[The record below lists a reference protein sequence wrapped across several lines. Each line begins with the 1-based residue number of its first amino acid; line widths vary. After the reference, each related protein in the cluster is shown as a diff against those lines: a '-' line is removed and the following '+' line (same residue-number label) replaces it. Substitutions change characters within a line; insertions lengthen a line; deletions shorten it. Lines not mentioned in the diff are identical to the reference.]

1 LLEAAVGLTIFTWMY
16 SAILVEVAG
25 PIPRRIPHIIKGRAD
40 FTSTRYDLYTGLGT
54 PDISARL
61 GTADILAQEMNL
73 PTNIPPDLSELLHLM
88 ATDFPAILSGNLV
101 GVYLWGSLTYEAF
114 DETCSD
120 VDFVVVTRQD
130 LDNREFS
137 ELDDWFKKTGDHN
150 RWVKRIDM
158 RFVIDKE
165 FLDKTSRC
173 CGFYHY
179 TGKMIRTGSDG
190 NPIIWVNIGQCG
202 ITLWGEDAKLIAPHV
217 SHECLLEAL
226 KLELNYLK
234 EDLAA
239 NAGDRSDKAFV
250 HNAYA
255 VLTACRILYS
265 AHQKA
270 LASKDQ
276 AYGWAMKTVSLMWRA
291 VIRSAKENR
300 LRNRGSTTLQL
311 EQDAMRFVEF
321 VTAEVERE
329 PKHLTPIE

>member
-1 LLEAAVGLTIFTWMY
+1 MGFAEKWF
-16 SAILVEVAG
+16 
-25 PIPRRIPHIIKGRAD
+25 RAD
-40 FTSTRYDLYTGLGT
+40 FTSTRYDLYAGLGT
-54 PDISARL
+54 PNISARL

-73 PTNIPPDLSELLHLM
+73 PTNIPPDLSELLQLM

-101 GVYLWGSLTYEAF
+101 GIYLWGSLTYEAF

-120 VDFVVVTRQD
+120 VDCIGVTRRD
-130 LDNREFS
+130 LDDREFS
-137 ELDDWFKKTGDHN
+137 ELDEWFRNKVENN
-150 RWVKRIDM
+150 RWARRIDM
-158 RFVIDKE
+158 RFVIDHE
-165 FLDKTSRC
+165 FLDKSSRC
-173 CGFYHY
+173 CGFYYY
-179 TGKMIRTGSDG
+179 TGKLVRHGSDG
-190 NPIIWVNIGQCG
+190 NPIIWMNIAESG
-202 ITLWGEDAKLIAPHV
+202 ITLWGQDAKRIAPHV

-265 AHQKA
+265 ASQKA

-276 AYGWAMKTVSLMWRA
+276 AYSWAMETVPLMWRA

-321 VTAEVERE
+321 VTDEVERE
-329 PKHLTPIE
+329 PKHLIPTE

>member
-1 LLEAAVGLTIFTWMY
+1 MIAGSAAVRG
-16 SAILVEVAG
+16 EVVSG
-25 PIPRRIPHIIKGRAD
+25 RFHIHEIR
-40 FTSTRYDLYTGLGT
+40 LYTGLGT
-54 PDISARL
+54 PNISARL

-73 PTNIPPDLSELLHLM
+73 PTNIPPDLSELLQLM

-101 GVYLWGSLTYEAF
+101 GIYLWGSLTYEAF

-120 VDFVVVTRQD
+120 VDCIGVTRRD
-130 LDNREFS
+130 LDDREFS
-137 ELDDWFKKTGDHN
+137 ELDEWFRNKVENN
-150 RWVKRIDM
+150 RWARRIDM
-158 RFVIDKE
+158 RFVIDHE
-165 FLDKTSRC
+165 FLDKSSRC

-179 TGKMIRTGSDG
+179 TSKLVRHGSDG
-190 NPIIWVNIGQCG
+190 NPIIWMNIAESG
-202 ITLWGEDAKLIAPHV
+202 ITLWGQDAKRIAPHV

-265 AHQKA
+265 ASEKA

-276 AYGWAMKTVSLMWRA
+276 AYSWAMETVPLMWRA

-311 EQDAMRFVEF
+311 EQDAMRFVDF
-321 VTAEVERE
+321 VTDEVERE
-329 PKHLTPIE
+329 PKHLIPTE